1 MKSVVIKIRQSIYF
15 ALLLSFGTGFLVT
28 LWWMGKGGL
37 VFLCYFCW
45 RLQLLNCFKYEKN
58 HFILVIDVCCLLRVC
73 RQGT

>member
-37 VFLCYFCW
+37 AFLCYFCW
-45 RLQLLNCFKYEKN
+45 
-58 HFILVIDVCCLLRVC
+58 H
-73 RQGT
+73 